1 MRENK
6 DQERPE
12 HDCEGNS
19 NASETSWDQET
30 RRAQTA
36 IAGLRLAMH
45 MRSAEIAPQTDE
57 TIEAMREAVDVIKY
71 LQAKLS
77 GD

>member
-1 MRENK
+1 
-6 DQERPE
+6 
-12 HDCEGNS
+12 
-19 NASETSWDQET
+19 
-30 RRAQTA
+30 
-36 IAGLRLAMH
+36 